1 MAGVKKVVVRM
12 VFLIR
17 EVERLAEK
25 YYNVKLCLP
34 GSPRHKKAGLDKDRA
49 LLLAWQKRKGG
60 ET

>member
-1 MAGVKKVVVRM
+1 M

-17 EVERLAEK
+17 EIERLAQK

-60 ET
+60 ES

>member
-1 MAGVKKVVVRM
+1 M

-17 EVERLAEK
+17 EVKRLVEK

-34 GSPRHKKAGLDKDRA
+34 GSPRHKKAGLEKDRA

-60 ET
+60 ES